1 MPTSPPSRCG
11 EQGCNELTSDGRCDE
26 HKRKAWANRSSAWG
40 SGSTRKWR
48 AFRAARLDDEPQCR
62 RCGSKQQLEV
72 DHIIPLSEGGS
83 KWDPAN
89 VQTLCGD
96 CHDIKSDE
104 DRRRRTRI
112 EGSRLT
118 S

>member
-1 MPTSPPSRCG
+1 MPTSPPSRCTEG
-11 EQGCNELTSDGRCDE
+11 GCHELTTEGRCDE
-26 HKRKAWANRSSAWG
+26 HKPKAWANRSDAWG
-40 SGSTRKWR
+40 KGSTRKWR
-48 AFRAARLDDEPQCR
+48 SFRAKRLEDEPQCR
-62 RCGSKQQLEV
+62 RCGRRATEV

-83 KWDPAN
+83 KWDAAN
-89 VQTLCGD
+89 CQSLCDD
-96 CHDIKSDE
+96 CHDVKSDE